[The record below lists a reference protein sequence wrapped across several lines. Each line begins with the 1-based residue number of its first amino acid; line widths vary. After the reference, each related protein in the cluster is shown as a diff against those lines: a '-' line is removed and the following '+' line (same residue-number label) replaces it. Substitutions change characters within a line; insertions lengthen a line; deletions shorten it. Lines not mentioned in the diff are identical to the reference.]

1 MNKSFHKCTH
11 EDVYTLQEISCKTF
25 RETFADTNSPEELQE
40 FLDKAY
46 DVEKLKEELVNG
58 NSQFYFLYFNGA
70 LAGYL
75 KLNEAPSQ
83 TEINDKNSLEIQR
96 LYLLREFQG
105 KGLGK
110 ELMDKAIELAKAGE
124 KKYVWL
130 GVWEH
135 NEKALAFY
143 KKYGFY
149 KIGSHSFFVGSDEQ
163 TDDIMRKDL
172 I

>member
-1 MNKSFHKCTH
+1 MNKAFHKCTQ
-11 EDVYTLQEISCKTF
+11 EDVYILQDISCKTF
-25 RETFADTNSPEELQE
+25 RETFADTNSPAELQK

-46 DVEKLKEELVNG
+46 NEEKLRMELLNS
-58 NSQFYFLYFNGA
+58 NSQFYFLYTDGV

-75 KLNEAPSQ
+75 KLNEAPAQ
-83 TEINDKNSLEIQR
+83 TEINDKSSLEIQR

-105 KGLGK
+105 KGLGR
-110 ELMDKAIELAKAGE
+110 ELMDKALEIARAGE
-124 KKYVWL
+124 KEYVWL

-172 I
+172 L